1 MILHDSKDVLRIMT
15 THYGN
20 AIIDRRFFG
29 ENESRKE
36 DYYIRECSSKSSKRS
51 CEDADQIT
59 IFELL
64 VPLSI

>member
-1 MILHDSKDVLRIMT
+1 MT
-15 THYGN
+15 AHYGN